1 MIIFS
6 LHHGSDSYAFCCKDQ
21 QIFWATVI
29 IFTFFPQNDVK
40 QGILVQQFGKFTKY
54 SLQSFTFQA
63 FESNKNKQMTE
74 IQFYREFSLSILSL
88 VYANPKHIYKEYL
101 KSPSKFCPW
110 VIFSLFVLECMHVS
124 KVGESWGL

>member
-6 LHHGSDSYAFCCKDQ
+6 LHHGSDSCAFCCKDQ
-21 QIFWATVI
+21 QIFWAAVI

-101 KSPSKFCPW
+101 KSPSKCCPG
-110 VIFSLFVLECMHVS
+110 VSYFFFVCIGMHACQ
-124 KVGESWGL
+124 